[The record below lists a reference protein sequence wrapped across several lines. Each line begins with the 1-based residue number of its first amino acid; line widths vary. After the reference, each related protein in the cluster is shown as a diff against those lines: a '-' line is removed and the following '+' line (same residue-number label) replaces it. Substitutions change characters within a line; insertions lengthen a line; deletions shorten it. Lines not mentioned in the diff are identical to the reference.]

1 MSREQKWSTFG
12 ERRRMGSN
20 CRRDGSSATRSSA
33 SFAVVA
39 NSWFR
44 RTWSNMCGGEA
55 VNRIPNLATTG
66 ACQAARPAYEHQ
78 CPYEEPNV
86 DSSRRT
92 IVPSKS
98 DGVGR
103 SAVAWQAAA
112 MISPTEL

>member
-86 DSSRRT
+86 DSSIERLSRRSPM
-92 IVPSKS
+92 VSGGLPSLGK
-98 DGVGR
+98 R
-103 SAVAWQAAA
+103 R
-112 MISPTEL
+112 P